1 MNDLYIFLSDLM
13 PIKRVLISLAIGISA
28 LLIVFISGLT
38 SEVVRTQIIAYRAF
52 YAFSFFTLT
61 SFILFMCGE
70 EYAIFINNRNYERF
84 IDDAKLEDFDEDFNS
99 AVYLLDND
107 DTSPADQDSSTA
119 DLGSVNLNNLPIQN

>member
-1 MNDLYIFLSDLM
+1 MNDLYIFLADIM
-13 PIKRVLISLAIGISA
+13 PIKRVLISLAVGICA

-38 SEVVRTQIIAYRAF
+38 SEVVRTQIIAYRAL

-70 EYAIFINNRNYERF
+70 EYAIFTNNRDYERF

-99 AVYLLDND
+99 ADYLPDND
-107 DTSPADQDSSTA
+107 DTLPADQNNPTIDF
-119 DLGSVNLNNLPIQN
+119 GSANLNNPPNQN